1 MNLILSLNQIGD
13 QDRPNVGGKA
23 FALAEMVKRGMRVP
37 KAISIST
44 EAYYHYVSSTG
55 LRDRIIFALYRK
67 PFEEMRWEEIWDT
80 ALRIRNAFLQTAIPP
95 DLQKEL
101 SSSIEKTFQGRS
113 VSVRSSAPG
122 EDSTKTSFAGLHES
136 FLNLMGMDAIL
147 NHIRLVWASLWS
159 DRAILYRK
167 ELGLDV
173 SKSAMAVIVQEMV
186 SGDRSGVVFGKNPMD
201 AHQSVIEAVYGL
213 NQGLV
218 DGTVQPDRWI
228 LDRKTGRVISH
239 KSVLRGKRMVSS
251 HDGIRLR
258 PLNDELREKQPL
270 TDKEVL
276 EVFKLAMGAE
286 SLFGPPQD
294 VEWTYRNYILHT
306 LQARPITTSSPSGD
320 DQRPWYLTLHRSFEN
335 LKALRK
341 KIEKDLLP
349 AMEEVALEW
358 SSLDLN
364 ELSDDDIAREIER
377 RSDHYNEWLEIYR
390 QNCIPFAHGV
400 RLFGQIYNDVM
411 QPDDPFEFTGLLA
424 GSGMFSIQRN
434 RILKDLAS
442 RIREDPRLAQC
453 LKSKAQNNC
462 DPKFLE
468 RLEDLRDQF
477 GDLAWGDA
485 RFLQEPGDLFQ
496 LLLEMSSHKPEK
508 DLQEQKDPGMLEQG
522 FLCRF
527 EGEQRHFAMEL
538 IDLARASY
546 RLRDDDNI
554 YLGKIEGQ
562 LIAAVDEGRRRLEK
576 RLNADLGKTQAK
588 EIVRALRDSAYIP
601 RKETPREKELERKD
615 FMMNARQ
622 IVGQPAGPGVA
633 VGKARVIL
641 TPSDLFQFKRGE
653 ILVCDSVDPGMTFV
667 VPLASGVVERRG
679 GMLIHGAI
687 IAREYGLPCVTGAPD
702 AIRYIRTGDTVTVDG
717 FLGIVVVGEPTLK
730 GETSGSK
737 ADKKE
742 SSAYSG

>member
-1 MNLILSLNQIGD
+1 
-13 QDRPNVGGKA
+13 
-23 FALAEMVKRGMRVP
+23 
-37 KAISIST
+37 
-44 EAYYHYVSSTG
+44 
-55 LRDRIIFALYRK
+55 
-67 PFEEMRWEEIWDT
+67 
-80 ALRIRNAFLQTAIPP
+80 
-95 DLQKEL
+95 
-101 SSSIEKTFQGRS
+101 
-113 VSVRSSAPG
+113 
-122 EDSTKTSFAGLHES
+122 
-136 FLNLMGMDAIL
+136 MGMDVIL
-147 NHIRLVWASLWS
+147 HHIRLVWASLWS

-201 AHQSVIEAVYGL
+201 AQQSVIEAVYGL

-239 KSVLRGKRMVSS
+239 NSVLREKRMVSS

-270 TDKEVL
+270 TDKEVS

-286 SLFGPPQD
+286 SLLGSPQD
-294 VEWTYRNYILHT
+294 VEWTYRNYILHI

-358 SSLDLN
+358 FSLNLN

-411 QPDDPFEFTGLLA
+411 QPEDPFEFTGLLTDP
-424 GSGMFSIQRN
+424 GMFSIQRN

-442 RIREDPRLAQC
+442 RISEDPRLAQC
-453 LKSKAQNNC
+453 LESKAQNNC

-468 RLEDLRDQF
+468 RLEALRDQF

-485 RFLQEPGDLFQ
+485 RFLQEPGELSQ

-508 DLQEQKDPGMLEQG
+508 DLQEQKAPGMLEQA
-522 FLCRF
+522 FLYRF
-527 EGEQRHFAMEL
+527 EVEQRHFAMEL

-562 LIAAVDEGRRRLEK
+562 LIAAVHEGRRRLEK
-576 RLNADLGKTQAK
+576 RLNADLEKTQAK

-615 FMMNARQ
+615 ILMKARQ

-653 ILVCDSVDPGMTFV
+653 ILVCDSVDPAMTFV

-702 AIRYIRTGDTVTVDG
+702 ATRYIRTGDTVTVDG

-730 GETSGSK
+730 GKTSGSK
-737 ADKKE
+737 ADQKD
-742 SSAYSG
+742 SSTHTG